1 MNPAPR
7 ILNPS
12 PQMTKENSSPQR
24 NTEKIHPPCASVS
37 SSKAG
42 GSKPLPEWLN
52 PEPWLDL
59 EITAADV
66 ERALGAESPN
76 ERELAALLSPV
87 AADFL
92 EPMAQRAQAITRR
105 HFGRTISLYTPLY
118 LSNFCNGGCLY
129 CGIAG
134 DRRATRAVLGEVQLR
149 NEMAAIKSMKLE
161 ELVLLT
167 GERMPEADVPYLRD
181 CIAIASE
188 YIHNV
193 TIEVFPMEES
203 EYHELAQAGC
213 TGLSLYQETYDQEVY
228 EKMHRWGDKRDFFNR
243 IDAADRALRG
253 GLRTI
258 GIGALLGLADPRFD
272 MLCVYRHAKYLLK
285 NYWRAGVSISFPRIN
300 PQLGGFKA
308 DHPVDEKMLAQY
320 IFAMRICL
328 PEVPLVLSPREPQR
342 VRDSMAGLG
351 ISKMSV
357 ASKTTVGGYS
367 DDSEEST
374 EQFSISDERAIP
386 EFCDMLRAK
395 GLDPVFKNWEA
406 AYREPTHYGAAEV

>member
-1 MNPAPR
+1 MANSEDPRAIQSAILAENP
-7 ILNPS
+7 
-12 PQMTKENSSPQR
+12 
-24 NTEKIHPPCASVS
+24 
-37 SSKAG
+37 G
-42 GSKPLPEWLN
+42 
-52 PEPWLDL
+52 
-59 EITAADV
+59 
-66 ERALGAESPN
+66 
-76 ERELAALLSPV
+76 ERELALMLSP
-87 AADFL
+87 AAGEFIEL
-92 EPMAQRAQAITRR
+92 MAQRAQSITRR

-134 DRRATRAVLGEVQLR
+134 DRRAKRAVLDEAQLR
-149 NEMAAIKSMKLE
+149 HEMEAIKSMKLE

-167 GERMPEADVPYLRD
+167 GERMPEADVPYLKE

-193 TIEVFPMEES
+193 TIEVFPMEEL
-203 EYHELAQAGC
+203 EYRELATAGC
-213 TGLSLYQETYDQEVY
+213 TGVSLYQETYDQVVY

-272 MLCVYRHAKYLLK
+272 MLCTYRHAKYLLK
-285 NYWRAGVSISFPRIN
+285 NYWQAGVSISFPRIN
-300 PQLGGFKA
+300 PQLGGFRA

-328 PEVPLVLSPREPQR
+328 PEIPLILSTREPQR
-342 VRDSMAGLG
+342 VRDGMAGVG

-374 EQFSISDERAIP
+374 EQFSISDERNIP
-386 EFCDMLRAK
+386 AFCSMLRDK
-395 GLDPVFKNWEA
+395 GLEPVFKNWDA
-406 AYREPTHYGAAEV
+406 TYRDPAHYEHVTS